1 MARAGADG
9 GFAGGQV
16 PLRDSGA
23 DLDICHVGSAG
34 SWLVVVRAN
43 PSRRATAASPT
54 VVFARTMHS
63 LAVSRGTLCHG
74 GAGAQRVA
82 SVAEDAPVVPL
93 RYPPSGQLGQCGV
106 CRARVGRYWRHGGSG
121 RSHIGGW
128 ATDAAAAGRKTAC
141 S

>member
-1 MARAGADG
+1 MAGAGADG
-9 GFAGGQV
+9 CFAGGQV
-16 PLRDSGA
+16 PLRDAGA
-23 DLDICHVGSAG
+23 DLDICHVGSAE
-34 SWLVVVRAN
+34 SWLAVARVNSTGRAM
-43 PSRRATAASPT
+43 AASPT
-54 VVFARTMHS
+54 VVFARTMHL

-128 ATDAAAAGRKTAC
+128 ATVAAAAGRKTAR